1 VVSETS
7 PADEPAPPGDR
18 TLIRGLRI
26 FGLCG
31 LAVAQ
36 PLLDVLGGGVAFF
49 VTHDASRLEVLL
61 VTASVLL
68 VPTALLTAL
77 VALARLRSPEAGD
90 RAMAGVVG
98 LLVAVTVASAIDR
111 ASTLPLGAYAAL
123 AVSLTVAAAL
133 AYGRL
138 EPVRTFTTFLAPAP
152 LLFAGVFL
160 FLSPVS
166 ALVLGGD
173 PDALAA
179 GGTGSMDVVMVVFD
193 ELPLGALLDDTG
205 EIDEERFPGFARL
218 AASSTWYPN
227 ATTVAPETTAAV
239 PALLTGRLP
248 EVGEERDAVPVA
260 AEHPRSLFT
269 MLAESHELRVHEWV
283 TRLCPAD
290 LCDERRELTASE
302 PPSLLR
308 DVSVVAGHQVLPERL
323 AEQLLP
329 SISGQWAGFGEE
341 SPTDTGDGTL
351 QPGGD
356 PGDDESPAPAD
367 DDEADGGETPAL
379 DPEHDDE
386 ATSVRRDSEPA
397 AFTAAM
403 SDLEA
408 ERGPLLWFVH
418 ERLPHRPQTRLPD
431 GTSYPRAFRY
441 DWWSNQR
448 EDAAVVYR
456 QQYLLQ
462 VQYVDR
468 LLDGLLEH
476 LERHALDEAMVI
488 VASDHGLSFQP
499 HGHPRA
505 LSNPQVSELNDV
517 LPVPLFVRYPG
528 QGDGEVDLREAQLID
543 VVPTVADVLGVQL
556 PQDWAFDGRSLQ
568 DQAPTERPRFWQP
581 LGELPDALATADAMQ
596 FARES
601 HELFGPSGGVHDL
614 YGVGP
619 HRDLLGE
626 SPLRGQPVE
635 EAAVEPLHLERY
647 DAVAPGSGTLPAFYE
662 AWVTG
667 VEPGRW
673 VAVTVNGVV
682 AGTGLVLD
690 RPDPPAR
697 LKVMLDPVLFRPG
710 SNDIEVLLIDEDS
723 SSLRPLPL
731 AEG

>member
-1 VVSETS
+1 MVSETS
-7 PADEPAPPGDR
+7 SADEPACPGDR
-18 TLIRGLRI
+18 TLVRGLRI

-61 VTASVLL
+61 VTATVLL
-68 VPTALLTAL
+68 VPAALLTAS

-98 LLVAVTVASAIDR
+98 LLIAVIVASAIDR
-111 ASTLPLGAYAAL
+111 AAALPLWAYAAL
-123 AVSLTVAAAL
+123 AVPLAVVAAL
-133 AYGRL
+133 AYARL

-166 ALVLGGD
+166 ALVLGDD

-179 GGTGSMDVVMVVFD
+179 GVPGSTDVVMVVFD
-193 ELPLGALLDDTG
+193 ELPLGALLDTAG
-205 EIDEERFPGFARL
+205 GIDEARFPSFARL
-218 AASSTWYPN
+218 AATSTWYPN
-227 ATTVAPETTAAV
+227 ATSVAPVTTAAV

-283 TRLCPAD
+283 TRLCPTD
-290 LCDERRELTASE
+290 LCEERQELQASE

-341 SPTDTGDGTL
+341 SPGDTGDGTL
-351 QPGGD
+351 QPGD
-356 PGDDESPAPAD
+356 AAPVRQ
-367 DDEADGGETPAL
+367 DG
-379 DPEHDDE
+379 
-386 ATSVRRDSEPA
+386 EPVS
-397 AFTAAM
+397 FTAAL
-403 SDLEA
+403 SDLET

-418 ERLPHRPQTRLPD
+418 ERLPHRPPTRLPD
-431 GTSYPRAFRY
+431 GTSYPRAFPY
-441 DWWSNQR
+441 DWYSNQR

-468 LLDGLLEH
+468 LLGALLEH
-476 LERHALDEAMVI
+476 LEREELDDAMVI

-505 LSNPQVSELNDV
+505 TSNPRVSELNDV

-528 QGDGEVDLREAQLID
+528 QEDGEIDPREAQLID

-556 PQDWAFDGRSLQ
+556 PREWEFDGRSLQ
-568 DQAPTERPRFWQP
+568 DHAPTERPRFWQP

-601 HELFGPSGGVHDL
+601 HELFGPSGGAHDL

-626 SPLRGQPVE
+626 SPTRGQPLE
-635 EAAVEPLHLERY
+635 EAAVEPLHVERY
-647 DAVAPGSGTLPAFYE
+647 DEVAPESGTIPAFYE
-662 AWVTG
+662 ARVTG
-667 VEPGRW
+667 VDPGSW
-673 VAVTVNGVV
+673 VAVTVNEVV
-682 AGTGLVLD
+682 AGTGLVLHT
-690 RPDPPAR
+690 PDPPAR
-697 LKVMLDPVLFRPG
+697 IKVMLDPDLFRPG
-710 SNDIEVLLIDEDS
+710 SNDVEVLLIDEDS